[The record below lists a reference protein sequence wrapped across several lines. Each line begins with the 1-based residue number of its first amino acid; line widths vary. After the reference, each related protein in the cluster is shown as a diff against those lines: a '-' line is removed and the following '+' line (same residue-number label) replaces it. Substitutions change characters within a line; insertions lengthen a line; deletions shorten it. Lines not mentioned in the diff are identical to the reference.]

1 MVYFVTI
8 ATDVT
13 LFTGSVG
20 DYDARMQ
27 NADVISMIELLVTYS
42 TFLHV
47 YTRII

>member
-1 MVYFVTI
+1 MVYFETM

-27 NADVISMIELLVTYS
+27 NADVISMIELLVMNSTY
-42 TFLHV
+42 LHI
-47 YTRII
+47 YTQII